1 MQRVLST
8 TALLGLLIATAAAFA
23 ITEHLKLVKSPVYGT
38 IVTKTISPS
47 CGCTHAKAT
56 VSVRL
61 RKGDAVTLTI
71 RDRSGNVVD
80 TLADGVYVPR
90 GRHTWVWNGKNRFG
104 ERVPDGIY
112 KPEIHLAYEHRTI
125 LLPNPISLDTRPP
138 RVVGVKVSRAF
149 LSPDGDKRGDVVV
162 IHYAFDSPAH
172 AEVYLGSD
180 RVLYS
185 RSHKA
190 KGSVVFRG
198 RDASGAPLPAGTYV
212 LWVGGV
218 DVAGNATPAFD
229 RQPVIL
235 QVRYIQLPA
244 GPIVVH
250 KASSLFTVTVGT
262 DAKQYWWKLGAR
274 HGVASGPVLKLRAP
288 KRPGTYRLAVGERSY
303 TARVQVVVGA
313 AK

>member
-38 IVTKTISPS
+38 IVSKTISPT
-47 CGCTHAKAT
+47 CGCARVRAT
-56 VSVRL
+56 ISVRL
-61 RKGDAVTLTI
+61 RKGDDVTLTI
-71 RDRSGNVVD
+71 RDRSGQVVD
-80 TLADGVYVPR
+80 TLANSEYVPR
-90 GRHTWVWNGKNRFG
+90 GRHTWVWNGKNKFG
-104 ERVPDGIY
+104 ELPPDGIY
-112 KPEIHLAYEHRTI
+112 KPEIHLAAEHRTI
-125 LLPNPISLDTRPP
+125 LLPNPISLDTKPP
-138 RVVGVKVSRAF
+138 RVVGIKVSRAF

-162 IHYAFDSPAH
+162 IHYTFDSPAH
-172 AEVYLGSD
+172 AVVYLGSD

-185 RSHKA
+185 RSHKPQ
-190 KGSVVFRG
+190 GNVVWRG
-198 RDASGAPLPAGTYV
+198 RDAAGAPLPAGTYV

-218 DVAGNATPAFD
+218 DVAGNVTPALD

-250 KASSLFTVTVGT
+250 KAGSLFTVAVGT
-262 DAKQYWWKLGAR
+262 DAKRYWWKLGAR
-274 HGVASGPVLKLRAP
+274 HGVASVPVLKLRAP
-288 KRPGTYRLAVGERSY
+288 KRPGTYRLAVGERTY
-303 TARVQVVVGA
+303 TARAQVVVGT